1 MATIRQTRDSRD
13 EHAQRGDEIYERTV
27 VPRLKP
33 EDQGKL
39 VLIDVESGDYEM
51 DRNENAAFN
60 RLLARRPDAQVW
72 LRRVGFDYV
81 HRFGSQRMRPSA
93 QR

>member
-1 MATIRQTRDSRD
+1 MVIRQTRDSRD

-27 VPRLKP
+27 VPHLKP

-60 RLLARRPDAQVW
+60 RLLTRRPDAQVW

-81 HRFGSQRMRPSA
+81 HRFGSQRIRPSA
-93 QR
+93 ER

>member
-1 MATIRQTRDSRD
+1 MATVRQTRDSQD

-27 VPRLKP
+27 VPHLRP

-51 DRNENAAFN
+51 DRNENTAFN

-81 HRFGSQRMRPSA
+81 HRFGLRRVRPSSE
-93 QR
+93 R

>member
-1 MATIRQTRDSRD
+1 MMTRRQIGDGQN
-13 EHAQRGDEIYERTV
+13 EHAQRGDEIFERTV
-27 VPRLKP
+27 VPYLKP
-33 EDQGKL
+33 EDQAKL
-39 VLIDVESGDYEM
+39 VLIDVESGDFEI

-81 HRFGSQRMRPSA
+81 HRFGSQRIRPLSIS
-93 QR
+93 